1 MNPSVAGPRLLC
13 VDKPGGPT
21 SFDVVRR
28 VRQVSGIRRVGHG
41 GTLDPFATGLLVLG
55 LGAATRLMRF
65 LAEGGKTYVARV
77 RFGFETD
84 TDDRTGRRTRSAS
97 RLPTTSDLESALG
110 EFTGRITQVPPRFS
124 AVHVQGERSYRRAL
138 RGEDVAPAARQVE
151 VHSMRLIGMHDDLAD
166 LEVVCGGGTYIR
178 SLARD
183 LGRRLESAA
192 CLEDLRRTRV
202 GRFRVEDAVRFG
214 ELDTWWESGG
224 RGIPPA
230 ELVADWDRRVL
241 GAALCGRVRNGLQP
255 DPTWWDTDDW
265 DAVPDR
271 SALLDEAGQLVAVA
285 TREAGPGLRLACVLP
300 EDG

>member
-1 MNPSVAGPRLLC
+1 

-28 VRQVSGIRRVGHG
+28 VRQVSAIRRVGHG

-55 LGAATRLMRF
+55 LGPATRLMRF
-65 LAEGGKTYVARV
+65 LAEGEKTYVARV

-97 RLPTTSDLESALG
+97 RLPTTTELESALA
-110 EFTGRITQVPPRFS
+110 EFTGRISQVPPRFS

-138 RGEDVAPAARQVE
+138 RGEDAPPPAREVE
-151 VHSMRLIGMHDDLAD
+151 VHSMRLVEVRADRAD
-166 LEVVCGGGTYIR
+166 LEIVCGGGTYIR

-183 LGRRLESAA
+183 LGRRLGSAA
-192 CLEDLRRTRV
+192 CLEELRRTRV
-202 GRFRVEDAVRFG
+202 GRFRVEDAVPFAG
-214 ELDTWWESGG
+214 LDSWWESGG
-224 RGIPPA
+224 RGFRPA

-241 GAALCGRVRNGLQP
+241 DAALCGRVRNGLQP
-255 DPTWWDTDDW
+255 EPGWWDVDDW

-285 TREAGPGLRLACVLP
+285 TREAGSGLRLACVLP